1 MPRHSAR
8 QRDGKPFT
16 RTTENARRNSAG
28 AEASSCRS
36 AAPNAFGVERR
47 RTCRAGA
54 SRRRE
59 VIAMKCAEVRKFVRL
74 YLDSELDA
82 KNSFEVEQHLE
93 SCVECAGLF
102 EAEKKFDVRLGR
114 FLRRGQATRAVWE
127 NVEVQIAP
135 VRRGK
140 LRALWPIA
148 LAASVVIVAGAVFL
162 TKSRGL
168 DLANAVEQ
176 CHSAYVHQLT
186 APEFKGPVPDKIAQQ
201 FGGQLDTEAFA
212 YLPSQT
218 TFSSSGARLCHVEGV
233 PVALILGH
241 CGEIP
246 VSMIVF
252 KKSEIDRFPET
263 KRKLESGDPIAC
275 SRAGRYQ
282 FAARFVD
289 DHVECVVG
297 DTPRPVLEDVL
308 KTLSR
313 ADG

>member
-1 MPRHSAR
+1 
-8 QRDGKPFT
+8 
-16 RTTENARRNSAG
+16 
-28 AEASSCRS
+28 
-36 AAPNAFGVERR
+36 
-47 RTCRAGA
+47 
-54 SRRRE
+54 
-59 VIAMKCAEVRKFVRL
+59 MKCAEVRKFVRL

-102 EAEKKFDVRLGR
+102 EAEKKFDQRLGR
-114 FLRRGQATRAVWE
+114 FLRSADAAPALWKKIE
-127 NVEVQIAP
+127 AQIAP
-135 VRRGK
+135 APLAK
-140 LRALWPIA
+140 FKAFWPLA
-148 LAASVVIVAGAVFL
+148 LAASLIIATGVVVFMR
-162 TKSRGL
+162 SRTL
-168 DLANAVEQ
+168 DLANAVEE
-176 CHSAYVHQLT
+176 CHSAYVHQIT
-186 APEFKGPVPDKIAQQ
+186 TPEFSGAVPEKIVQQ
-201 FGGQLDTEAFA
+201 FGGQLDTAAFA

-241 CGEIP
+241 CGETP

-275 SRAGRYQ
+275 SHSGRYQ

-289 DHVECVVG
+289 DHVVCVVG
-297 DTPRPVLEDVL
+297 DRPRPALEDLLRTVR
-308 KTLSR
+308 R

>member
-1 MPRHSAR
+1 
-8 QRDGKPFT
+8 
-16 RTTENARRNSAG
+16 
-28 AEASSCRS
+28 
-36 AAPNAFGVERR
+36 
-47 RTCRAGA
+47 
-54 SRRRE
+54 
-59 VIAMKCAEVRKFVRL
+59 MKCAEVRQFVRL

-93 SCVECAGLF
+93 SCAECAGLF

-114 FLRRGQATRAVWE
+114 FLRRGDATRTLWE
-127 NVEVQIAP
+127 NIEVQIAP
-135 VRRGK
+135 ARRGK

-148 LAASVVIVAGAVFL
+148 LAASVVIAAGAVFL

-168 DLANAVEQ
+168 DLANAVEE

-186 APEFKGPVPDKIAQQ
+186 APEFNGPVPDKIAQQ
-201 FGGQLDTEAFA
+201 FGGQLDTAAFA

-233 PVALILGH
+233 PVKT
-241 CGEIP
+241 P

-252 KKSEIDRFPET
+252 KKSELDHFPKT

-275 SRAGRYQ
+275 SRSGRYQ

-289 DHVECVVG
+289 DHVVCVIG
-297 DTPRPVLEDVL
+297 DRPRPALEDLLRTVR
-308 KTLSR
+308 R